1 MLSVIQKI
9 TGLHCEGLN
18 HINKNI
24 HIYKSEYDKTKYYF
38 KKCMNQIN
46 IANKITFNTVLHKN
60 KNLYDEYQFFRLYF
74 NYLKITYNIFYDEA
88 RWKYKNDDES
98 SHPYEFH
105 MIHSDDS
112 IRHQLINMKN
122 PQSVITNNFYNNHIH
137 PYDVKQYN
145 TRFIRNI
152 IYVTLLPDNRM
163 QRWINISHDLL
174 LNYLNEQVLCKTI
187 TKNDREWCREI
198 YEDLLLHKDLQDL
211 LTEKIKMSK
220 LFS

>member
-9 TGLHCEGLN
+9 TGINSEGLD
-18 HINKNI
+18 HINKKI
-24 HIYKSEYDKTKYYF
+24 FEYKSEYDKNKYYF

-46 IANKITFNTVLHKN
+46 RANKCTFIRLPHDESQYFTMYFGYLQITN
-60 KNLYDEYQFFRLYF
+60 
-74 NYLKITYNIFYDEA
+74 NIFWDS
-88 RWKYKNDDES
+88 KYKSFLTTPKSE
-98 SHPYEFH
+98 HQ
-105 MIHSDDS
+105 MVHSDNS
-112 IRHQLINMKN
+112 IRHQLISMKN
-122 PQSVITNNFYNNHIH
+122 PKCVITSNFYNNRIH

-174 LNYLNEQVLCKTI
+174 LNYLNQHVFNKPFT
-187 TKNDREWCREI
+187 RENKEFYKGVYRSLI
-198 YEDLLLHKDLQDL
+198 LHKDLQDL

>member
-9 TGLHCEGLN
+9 TEQNTGGLDLE

-38 KKCMNQIN
+38 KKCMQKIN
-46 IANKITFNTVLHKN
+46 MANKSKFTRLPS
-60 KNLYDEYQFFRLYF
+60 DEFQYFSFYF
-74 NYLKITYNIFYDEA
+74 NYLQKTKNIFWDSEIF
-88 RWKYKNDDES
+88 KYKDFLTTPES
-98 SHPYEFH
+98 EYQMVH
-105 MIHSDDS
+105 MDDS
-112 IRHQLINMKN
+112 IRHQLISLKN
-122 PQSVITNNFYNNHIH
+122 PLHIITINLYNNLIN

-152 IYVTLLPDNRM
+152 SYITLPPGNRM
-163 QRWINISHDLL
+163 QRWLTICHDLL
-174 LNYLNEQVLCKTI
+174 LKYLNEEVLCKTI
-187 TKNDREWCREI
+187 TKNDRELCREI
-198 YEDLLLHKDLQDL
+198 YEGLLLHKDLQDL

>member
-9 TGLHCEGLN
+9 TGINSEGLD
-18 HINKNI
+18 HINKKI
-24 HIYKSEYDKTKYYF
+24 LEYKSEYDKNKYYF
-38 KKCMNQIN
+38 KKCMQQIN
-46 IANKITFNTVLHKN
+46 MANKSKFTRLPS
-60 KNLYDEYQFFRLYF
+60 DESQYFTLYF
-74 NYLKITYNIFYDEA
+74 NYLQITYNILWDSAIF
-88 RWKYKNDDES
+88 KYKDILTTPES
-98 SHPYEFH
+98 EHQMVH
-105 MIHSDDS
+105 NDDS
-112 IRHQLINMKN
+112 IRHQLISMKN
-122 PQSVITNNFYNNHIH
+122 PKCVITSNFYNNRIH

-163 QRWINISHDLL
+163 QRWLNISHDLL

-187 TKNDREWCREI
+187 TKNDREWCRGI